1 MKKFLFVIAA
11 VLFVFGIV
19 QIPVQADGVIDWEGQ
34 GSENL
39 PCTGGGHWV
48 VAPSFNITG
57 GTGNVNGAS
66 YSLTQNGGD
75 GSWWFD
81 SVGSIS
87 ANSTAYVSYTGEGDP
102 RNHLQL
108 SHCIGG
114 TDPTPTYTVVPP
126 TETPDP
132 TETPNDP
139 TQTNTPEV
147 PTETQVPTTTAT
159 ATLVDP
165 TSTNTPEAPTATT
178 LPPSP
183 TPTVVEITPTATLIP
198 TLPIPPASTP
208 EILPITG
215 ADLSSGPTPLGSAI
229 FTIGGIFLVIV
240 GLALKFKQ

>member
-39 PCTGGGHWV
+39 PCTDGGHWV

-57 GTGNVNGAS
+57 GTGNVNDAS
-66 YSLTQNGGD
+66 YSLTQNGND

-87 ANSTAYVSYTGEGDP
+87 ADSTAYVSYTGEGDS

-108 SHCIGG
+108 SHCTGG

-132 TETPNDP
+132 TETPSDP

-165 TSTNTPEAPTATT
+165 TSTNTPETPTSTTPPPDPTLTAT
-178 LPPSP
+178 PIS
-183 TPTVVEITPTATLIP
+183 

-215 ADLSSGPTPLGSAI
+215 ADLSSGPTPVGRAV
-229 FTIGGIFLVIV
+229 FTIGGVLLMIA